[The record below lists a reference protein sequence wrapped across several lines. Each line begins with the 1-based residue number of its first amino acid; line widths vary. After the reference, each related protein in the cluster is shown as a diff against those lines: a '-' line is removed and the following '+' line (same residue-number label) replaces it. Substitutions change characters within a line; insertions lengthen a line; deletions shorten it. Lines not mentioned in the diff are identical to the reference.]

1 MSPSVNHSYVQA
13 RLTTLLGNYK
23 QYSIFT
29 ELSIEIE
36 GKEYVPDICIY
47 SKRKFDPFNDQ
58 IRTKEIPLLVIEVL
72 SPTQVMQEL
81 ADKIKMYINAG
92 VQSCWLVVPLT
103 CTITVYHDL
112 EKMNSYGK
120 DNVIDDKLNISLP
133 LSEIF
138 LF

>member
-36 GKEYVPDICIY
+36 GKEYVPDICVY
-47 SKRKFDPFNDQ
+47 PKREMDFFHDV
-58 IRTKEIPLLVIEVL
+58 IRMTELPLLAIEVL
-72 SPTQVMQEL
+72 SPSQIMQEL
-81 ADKIKMYINAG
+81 VDKIEIYLNTGIK
-92 VQSCWLVVPLT
+92 SCWLVTPIT
-103 CTITVYHDL
+103 CSITVIND
-112 EKMNSYGK
+112 KKNSK
-120 DNVIDDKLNISLP
+120 TFVDKVIDDKLNISLL